1 MPPKRRLRKNTAAI
15 AIQESGYIGSPSMED
30 TRNLVPLASAPAK
43 HLPLDAHNGSCETGS
58 LTPVRFNCQACV
70 RKKIKCNRAVPKCA
84 NCIKTKLECVYQPP
98 PPRRKR
104 KRSQGEEDVHER
116 LARYERILHDHN
128 LLPTATPSV
137 ISGRDLEASANSIQG
152 QTPGTANS
160 QADVAANKLLPK
172 YGNSR
177 HIDDVL
183 LLDAGEG
190 DLGELSVSESEQQNH
205 HEDEPGPDKATPTGL
220 LGALAAHSI
229 SDASTRSAI
238 SLTDLH
244 PSCEHAAK
252 LWYAYV
258 ENVEPLCKVLHV
270 PTVAR
275 IVHTVSKHPATA
287 SKNDECILFA
297 IYHFAVF
304 SMSDDECSHE
314 LHDSRAQLMHK
325 YRTAVTQAL
334 VNASWL
340 KTTSLPVLQAYTLFL
355 ISLRTQIDSHTFWIL
370 TGIAIRLAQRIGLH
384 RDGESVGLPPFE
396 VQMRRRLFWQL
407 LPLDSYAGQTSGTG
421 ISISP
426 DSWDTKQPLNI
437 NDDQM
442 FPGMNEPP
450 HEKRGA
456 SEMIFCLARMELSNF
471 YTRTGVQLKGNGGT
485 IEFRTPEEIERLI
498 DEVEDL
504 IEKKFLRYCDIL
516 NPLHFLTTGV
526 MRSAISAVRLR
537 ARMPLLKQ
545 ETITDTQQRH
555 LCTLAEKVLDT
566 RNVMYSNPATQ
577 KFRWQMQALFVWDS
591 LLCILRSIAKVGFYS
606 PSELDAAWKR
616 VSEVYANHEALR
628 QGRRTLY
635 ATIAKITLKAWLLNP
650 PRNSTPEPDFMTAL
664 RAQHKPKEI
673 DQRHDSTFAAHQATD
688 GAFYFDELF
697 DDMSRADPNMNN
709 AFNLDPSADWLF
721 WDQMCGETSLG

>member
-116 LARYERILHDHN
+116 LA
-128 LLPTATPSV
+128 PTPSV

-384 RDGESVGLPPFE
+384 RDGESVGLPHL
-396 VQMRRRLFWQL
+396 RSRC
-407 LPLDSYAGQTSGTG
+407 AGGSFGSCYPWTATQVKH
-421 ISISP
+421 P
-426 DSWDTKQPLNI
+426 AR
-437 NDDQM
+437 M

-555 LCTLAEKVLDT
+555 FCTLAEKVLDT